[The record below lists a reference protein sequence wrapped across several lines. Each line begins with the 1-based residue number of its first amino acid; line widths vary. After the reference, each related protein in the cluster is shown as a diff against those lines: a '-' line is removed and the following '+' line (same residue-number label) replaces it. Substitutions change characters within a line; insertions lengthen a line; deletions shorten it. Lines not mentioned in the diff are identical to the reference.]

1 MRLVIMRHAEAVPG
15 ADDDPHRVLTSHG
28 MSQVQEMRQRLQ
40 VVLGDD
46 YRLLSS
52 PWMRALATAAG
63 VAPDEGE
70 PSASSDLIP
79 SASLTR
85 AGALLE
91 PLFDNER
98 PLVVVTHQP
107 LCGRLIHWL
116 TEGRD
121 QGLLIAPCS
130 GALLE
135 LDWPAAG
142 MARLVGWL
150 DPHPS

>member
-1 MRLVIMRHAEAVPG
+1 MRLLILRHAEAVPG
-15 ADDDPHRVLTSHG
+15 ADHDPDRPLTSRG
-28 MSQVQEMRQRLQ
+28 TLQAQAMCRQLQ
-40 VVLGDD
+40 DVLGD
-46 YRLLSS
+46 YRLLCS
-52 PWMRALATAAG
+52 PWMRAHTTAAQLMSG
-63 VAPDEGE
+63 EHE
-70 PSASSDLIP
+70 PSSSVSLIP
-79 SASLTR
+79 SASLQAA
-85 AGALLE
+85 AGLLE
-91 PLFDNER
+91 SQFDDQS

-142 MARLVGWL
+142 MARLVRWL
-150 DPHPS
+150 DANPT

>member
-1 MRLVIMRHAEAVPG
+1 MRLLIMRHAEAVTG
-15 ADDDPHRVLTSHG
+15 ADHDPDRPLTPRG
-28 MSQVQEMRQRLQ
+28 RLQ
-40 VVLGDD
+40 AQAMRGQLQAVLGD

-52 PWMRALATAAG
+52 PWTRALATAAEL
-63 VAPDEGE
+63 APSGCD
-70 PSASSDLIP
+70 PVTSVDLIP
-79 SASLTR
+79 PASLAA
-85 AGALLE
+85 AGGQLE
-91 PLFDNER
+91 SLFDAEL

-142 MARLVGWL
+142 MARLVRWL
-150 DPHPS
+150 DSNPS